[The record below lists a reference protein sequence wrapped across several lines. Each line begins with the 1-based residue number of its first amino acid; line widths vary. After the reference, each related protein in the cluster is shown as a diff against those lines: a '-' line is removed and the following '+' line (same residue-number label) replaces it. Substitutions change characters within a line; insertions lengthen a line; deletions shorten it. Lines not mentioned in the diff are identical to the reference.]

1 MNDEKSKPTEP
12 LSIDDIDIDGE
23 IVCPKCG
30 QTERFKEHQTVGST
44 QHLDRTED
52 GSYEYGGTEN
62 DEVIEAEEIA
72 CAVCNATVAVNND
85 TLADRLNR
93 HAAEAEAMSKHRL
106 EAERRATA
114 ALVYLAGKVSTN
126 DKGSAEW
133 IREAIYSADKVLG
146 QLLEAA
152 RLHGIEGE
160 LLTETTEP
168 ATVFDVDILNRVIE
182 ENDKLRALV
191 KSKEHDCKVLEE
203 RYNRVLGVTNVN
215 GIRQAASIRHAVDVL
230 NRALLAD
237 HDAVLELVNAR
248 VPCNLSL
255 AKDPTIQVA
264 ADGDAGPYRVGL
276 LGIVN
281 GIFGIDGDGWGPI
294 TAQFD
299 DSGKLEE
306 FFDNGRR

>member
-12 LSIDDIDIDGE
+12 LLI
-23 IVCPKCG
+23 
-30 QTERFKEHQTVGST
+30 
-44 QHLDRTED
+44 
-52 GSYEYGGTEN
+52 
-62 DEVIEAEEIA
+62 
-72 CAVCNATVAVNND
+72 
-85 TLADRLNR
+85 
-93 HAAEAEAMSKHRL
+93 AEAEATSKHRL

-114 ALVYLAGKVSTN
+114 ALVYLAGKVSTS

-152 RLHGIEGE
+152 RLNGIDGE
-160 LLTETTEP
+160 VIAEPAEP
-168 ATVFDVDILNRVIE
+168 ATVFDVDVLNRVIE

-191 KSKEHDCKVLEE
+191 KSKEDDLAAFEQ
-203 RYNRVLGVTNVN
+203 RYNRMLGVENVN
-215 GIRQAASIRHAVDVL
+215 GIRLAASIRHAVDVL
-230 NRALLAD
+230 NRALCAD
-237 HDAVLELVNAR
+237 PDAVAELVNAR

-264 ADGDAGPYRVGL
+264 ADGDGGTYRVGL

-299 DSGKLEE
+299 DRGKLEE